1 MSVLSIS
8 KAIREGLYE
17 EMVRDENVIVLGEDM
32 AIMGSVFGITQGFLE
47 EFGEWRVID
56 TPISEA
62 GFTGIAVGS
71 AMRGLRPVVE
81 WMYNDFITCCLD
93 PVMNQAAKLRYM
105 TGGQITIP
113 IVFRAPMGAGRRNAG
128 QHSQCL
134 EALFTH
140 IPGLKVVCPS
150 TAKDAKGLIKS
161 AIRDN
166 DPVVF
171 LEHKL
176 LYAKKE
182 EVPDEK
188 DFLIPIGKAD
198 IKKVGTDITIITW
211 SRQVY
216 FALDAS
222 KELEKLNINVEI
234 LDLRTLVPLDFEAI
248 KTSVSKTHNVVIVEE
263 GVKRGGVGAEISAKI
278 TEELFDELD
287 SPVYRVAGLNIV
299 SPFSPAL
306 EDEGFPQVKDI
317 IDAVKNLL
325 NK

>member
-1 MSVLSIS
+1 MSKKVSIS
-8 KAIREGLYE
+8 KAISEALYE

-32 AIMGSVFGITQGFLE
+32 GTMGSVFGITKGFIE
-47 EFGEWRVID
+47 EFGSNRVID
-56 TPISEA
+56 TPISES
-62 GFTGIAVGS
+62 GFTGMAVGA
-71 AMRGLRPVVE
+71 AMRGICPVVE
-81 WMYNDFITCCLD
+81 WMYDDFITCCLD

-134 EALFTH
+134 ESLFMS

-150 TAKDAKGLIKS
+150 TAADAKGLLKS

-182 EVPDEK
+182 DIPEEEY
-188 DFLIPIGKAD
+188 LIPLGKAD
-198 IKKVGTDITIITW
+198 IKREGKDVTIITW

-216 FALDAS
+216 FSLNAA
-222 KELEKLNINVEI
+222 KELEKEGIDVEV
-234 LDLRTLVPLDFEAI
+234 LDLRTLVPLDWEAI
-248 KTSVSKTHNVVIVEE
+248 KESVSKTHYVIVVEE
-263 GVKRGGVGAEISAKI
+263 GVKRGGVGAELSAQI
-278 TEELFDELD
+278 TEDLFDELD
-287 SPVYRVAGLNIV
+287 APVARVAGLNVV
-299 SPFSPAL
+299 SPFSPPL
-306 EDEGFPQVKDI
+306 EDAGFPHAEDIVK
-317 IDAVKNLL
+317 AVKKVL